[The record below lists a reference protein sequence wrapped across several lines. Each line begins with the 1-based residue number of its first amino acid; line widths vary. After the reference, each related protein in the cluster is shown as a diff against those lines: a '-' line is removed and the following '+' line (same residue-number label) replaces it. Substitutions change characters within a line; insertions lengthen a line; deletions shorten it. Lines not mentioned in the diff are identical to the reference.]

1 MPTVS
6 SKRLAS
12 FCHQMGVSLKAGL
25 DTRKA
30 FGTCKHL
37 LGKGHTASLSLI
49 TDELEQGSTLHECI
63 RKCPKTFPPLLSM
76 LVQVGELSGKT
87 ESAFKGLANYY
98 DNRVA
103 LIRGFF
109 KRVTWPVLQFVI
121 ATGVVGLVLF
131 IMGMLLGNGGA
142 GELLPSWIADDSLF
156 SKYCGLMFVLYGF
169 AGGVGYGVYM
179 QWLNIE
185 VFVGLLSL
193 LPGVKH
199 PFLNLAMSRF
209 CWTFSLVHNAGVDAE
224 RSVAMAIKSSGNPV
238 YIKTLQPVLDA
249 IRNNE
254 DFYSAFASTDVYP
267 AAFLSSLMTAEQA
280 GTISESLWQE
290 AATFRLKAESQLQWL
305 SKVCTGLIYGG
316 VAVFIIIM
324 IFVFYKTFILNPINT
339 ILG

>member
-6 SKRLAS
+6 SKRLSS
-12 FCHQMGVSLKAGL
+12 FCRQMGVSLHAGL

-49 TDELEQGSTLHECI
+49 TNELEEGSTLYECI
-63 RKCPKTFPPLLSM
+63 RQCPGTFPSLMSM
-76 LVQVGELSGKT
+76 MVQVGELSGKT
-87 ESAFKGLANYY
+87 EAAFIGLAEYY

-109 KRVTWPVLQFVI
+109 KSVTWPVLQFVI

-131 IMGMLLGNGGA
+131 IMGMLLGNGEA
-142 GELLPSWIADDSLF
+142 GDLLPGWLSDNSLF
-156 SKYCGLMFVLYGF
+156 SKYCGLMLVFYGF
-169 AGGVGYGVYM
+169 AGGIGYGVYM

-185 VFVGLLSL
+185 VFVGLLSQ

-224 RSVAMAIKSSGNPV
+224 RCVDMAIKSSGNPV
-238 YIKTLQPVLDA
+238 YLKTLKPVLDA
-249 IRNNE
+249 IRNND
-254 DFYSAFASTDVYP
+254 DFYSAFAQTNTYP
-267 AAFLSSLMTAEQA
+267 PDFLSSVMTAEQA
-280 GTISESLWQE
+280 GTISESLWRE
-290 AATFRLKAESQLQWL
+290 ATTFRTKAESQLQWL
-305 SKVCTGLIYGG
+305 SKICTGFIYGG
-316 VAVFIIIM
+316 VAIFIIIM
-324 IFVFYKTFILNPINT
+324 IFVFYKAFILNPINT
-339 ILG
+339 MLG